1 MKQRLFEIKSNERIA
16 KNVYRMQLA
25 GDTAG
30 ILPGQFVNI
39 RVAGQFLRRPISVC
53 NIEEAKGE
61 RQEAKGTEGVLTI
74 IYKVVGV
81 GTEAMSQLPV
91 GTQLDV
97 LTILGNG
104 YDLTKAGDQ
113 PLLVGGGVGVPPLY
127 RLTRDLIARGKEV
140 AVVLGFNT
148 ESEIFYAEKF
158 EEAGA
163 KVIIA
168 TADGS
173 VGVKGFVT
181 TAIAESGVEADYFY
195 SCGPLPML
203 KALCQSLEIDGEV
216 SLEERMGCGF
226 GICMGCS
233 IQTTKGAKRVCKEG
247 PVFKKEEVI
256 W

>member
-1 MKQRLFEIKSNERIA
+1 MQRVVLTVIKNEALTPLI
-16 KNVYRMQLA
+16 YEMHLA
-25 GDTAG
+25 GDVSGVTRA
-30 ILPGQFVNI
+30 GQFVEI
-39 RVAGQFLRRPISVC
+39 ALDGLYLRRPISVC
-53 NIEEAKGE
+53 NYEEGE
-61 RQEAKGTEGVLTI
+61 LTL
-74 IYKVVGV
+74 IYKVVGK
-81 GTEAMSQLPV
+81 GTDLMSQMAE

-97 LTILGNG
+97 LTGLGNG
-104 YDLTKAGDQ
+104 FNIDHECKK

-127 RLTRDLIARGKEV
+127 RLTRDLIARGKDV
-140 AVVLGFNT
+140 TVVLGFNT

-158 EEAGA
+158 EQAGA

-181 TAIAESGVEADYFY
+181 NAIAESKVDADYFY

-203 KALCQSLEIDGEV
+203 RALCQSLEIDGEV